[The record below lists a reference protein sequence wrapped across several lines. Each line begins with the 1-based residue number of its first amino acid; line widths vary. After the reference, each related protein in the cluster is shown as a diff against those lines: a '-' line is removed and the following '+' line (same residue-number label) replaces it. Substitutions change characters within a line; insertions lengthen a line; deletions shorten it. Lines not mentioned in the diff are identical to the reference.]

1 VNKLA
6 VVVTTPPHS
15 NLTVTAL
22 NYVETALNND
32 VELIGVFFYQDGVLN
47 AGNHVRIAND
57 EYQTTLQWQTLHS
70 KYQLPLH
77 LCITAAEKR
86 GITDEG
92 SSGLISDVFTISGLG
107 ELVELNTKADRVVQ
121 F

>member
-1 VNKLA
+1 MNKLA

-15 NLTVTAL
+15 SLTISAL
-22 NYVETALNND
+22 NFIETALINGIE
-32 VELIGVFFYQDGVLN
+32 VIGVFFYQDGVIN
-47 AGNHVRIAND
+47 ASNHVRIAND
-57 EYQTTLQWQTLHS
+57 EYQTTQQWQDLHN
-70 KYQLPLH
+70 KYHLPLH

-86 GITDEG
+86 GITDEN
-92 SSGLISDVFTISGLG
+92 SLPLITDTFTVSGLG